1 MTSKLRDNKYFI
13 VALIIALICFFFSTF
28 FTYVR
33 SVKYREEY
41 KFQTIE
47 TFNDIKFKGNVLSIY
62 KYKFKGGP
70 HFYGIMRVKL
80 DYSNV
85 DSFYV
90 FNDMNC
96 LKISDGIA
104 TFPTSA
110 FYLDGHEERSNAILK
125 AVYIEVNDSQI
136 TYIDSLG
143 NQFSEDIYF
152 RSKTVSKRLFDH
164 ISTQLE

>member
-1 MTSKLRDNKYFI
+1 MTSKSRDIKYFI
-13 VALIIALICFFFSTF
+13 VALVIGLIWFFISVF

-33 SVKYREEY
+33 SVKYRDKYEN
-41 KFQTIE
+41 QTIE
-47 TFNDIKFKGNVLSIY
+47 TFKNIKFKGKVISLY
-62 KYKFKGGP
+62 KNRGGRI
-70 HFYGIMRVKL
+70 YGIMRVKL

-85 DSFYV
+85 DSFYI

-104 TFPTSA
+104 TFPTNIL
-110 FYLDGHEERSNAILK
+110 YLDGHDERSNAILK
-125 AVYIEVNDSQI
+125 AEYIEVCDNQI

-143 NQFSEDIYF
+143 SLFSEDLDFPSRTIN
-152 RSKTVSKRLFDH
+152 KRLFDR